1 MIPATFAASIAAAG
15 ARGWMADMGT
25 LEVLPNGIVSA
36 NVKSS
41 YIHINIGGLTFGLQD
56 GTTGMLFGASKMY
69 GIIGKTSETA
79 IPMKHILKERLI
91 AHFLQLLQQFIS
103 DVDQGTTKE
112 TEAFRETCLQ
122 STAFLVSELVNLF
135 ICSWF
140 FRNYMKSIS
149 CHYYLY

>member
-15 ARGWMADMGT
+15 ARGWKADMGT

-56 GTTGMLFGASKMY
+56 GTAGMLFGASKLD
-69 GIIGKTSETA
+69 GKISETA
-79 IPMKHILKERLI
+79 ISMKHILKERLI

-103 DVDQGTTKE
+103 KVEQGTTIE
-112 TEAFRETCLQ
+112 PEAFRETCLR
-122 STAFLVSELVNLF
+122 STAFIVSELVNFLL
-135 ICSWF
+135 IV
-140 FRNYMKSIS
+140 
-149 CHYYLY
+149 

>member
-25 LEVLPNGIVSA
+25 LEVLSNGIISA

-56 GTTGMLFGASKMY
+56 TTAGLLFGSKTDGVTGKASEVAV
-69 GIIGKTSETA
+69 S
-79 IPMKHILKERLI
+79 MKHILKEKLI

-103 DVDQGTTKE
+103 KVEQGATID
-112 TEAFRETCLQ
+112 TEAFRETCLR
-122 STAFLVSELVNLF
+122 STAFIVSELVSI
-135 ICSWF
+135 ICS
-140 FRNYMKSIS
+140 
-149 CHYYLY
+149 